1 MGRER
6 AKITTEHNN
15 NNNNNNNVR
24 TYSVSK
30 ESMFGITAEATA
42 KQ

>member
-6 AKITTEHNN
+6 SKITTEHNN
-15 NNNNNNNVR
+15 NNNNVR
-24 TYSVSK
+24 TNSVSK